1 MAGKL
6 TIKQVMQRAPVMPV
20 LVINHID
27 DALPL
32 ANALLDGG
40 LNVVEITLRTP
51 CALECIGAI
60 SKALPNMI
68 VGAGTVNTAAEMKQV
83 KEQGAQFAVSPGFTV
98 NLHEAALDHD
108 MPWLPGICSP
118 GEILQAA
125 ECERHELK
133 FFPAE
138 QAGGSAFLAA
148 LKGPFQQT
156 AFCPTGGI
164 NADSALDYLRLDNVL
179 CVGGSW
185 VTPGDAI
192 KDKDW
197 DRISN
202 LAATASQLA

>member
-1 MAGKL
+1 MTDKL
-6 TIKQVMQRAPVMPV
+6 TIKQVMQRSPVMPV
-20 LVINHID
+20 LVINQID
-27 DALPL
+27 DALPM
-32 ANALLDGG
+32 AEALLRGG

-60 SKALPNMI
+60 SKTLPDMI
-68 VGAGTVNTAAEMKQV
+68 VGAGTVNTADEMKRV

-98 NLHEAALDHD
+98 NLHKAALNHD
-108 MPWLPGICSP
+108 LPWLPGICSP

-125 ECERHELK
+125 ECDRHELK

-138 QAGGSAFLAA
+138 QAGGSAFLTA

-156 AFCPTGGI
+156 NFCPTGGI
-164 NADSALDYLRLDNVL
+164 NADSALDYLHLDNVL

-185 VTPGDAI
+185 VTPGDAV

-197 DRISN
+197 ERISK
-202 LAATASQLA
+202 LAAAASQLA